1 VENYFAQQWN
11 YLIGPAY
18 GSDEY
23 SVRWPRQSGH
33 DVLTVKSA
41 QLSADRK
48 SLFLEIPQLLPC
60 HQLHLHAALPGLIS
74 QDFYLTLHRLGPAFT
89 DFPGYRAIAKT
100 LPGQPVATALGIL
113 PSPYEKGTA
122 GRPIKLQP
130 AAGLQFTQKELH
142 AKAGEL
148 LSLTFE
154 NNDLIPHNWVL
165 GTPGTLGKI
174 SDLADRG
181 LADPRALSQSYVP
194 QIPEVLAFTRLVD
207 PNHST
212 TIHFQAHPE
221 ACDYPY
227 LCTFPGH
234 TRIMRGVLHVE

>member
-1 VENYFAQQWN
+1 M
-11 YLIGPAY
+11 
-18 GSDEY
+18 
-23 SVRWPRQSGH
+23 RWPRQPGH
-33 DVLTVKSA
+33 DVLAVKSA

-48 SLFLEIPQLLPC
+48 SLVLEIPPRLPS

-89 DFPGYRAIAKT
+89 GFPGYQAIAKI
-100 LPGQPVATALGIL
+100 LPGQPVGTAPGIL

-130 AAGLQFTQKELH
+130 TAGLQFAQKELH
-142 AKAGEL
+142 ARAGEQ

-165 GTPGTLGKI
+165 AKTGTLEKI
-174 SDLADRG
+174 SDFADRS

-212 TIHFQAHPE
+212 TIHFQAPPE
-221 ACDYPY
+221 KGDYPY